1 MEESEREAGVYIC
14 ASMKSLRIKGSP
26 VTTNARV
33 QFGNRS
39 QSRDSSSI
47 VPPDW
52 ISPFF
57 PAPAPT
63 PSSRFPCLLA
73 VARLCG
79 GCCLLF
85 HPQRF
90 RVLGKRTGGSPL
102 SAVFSR
108 PRSDA
113 HTIRHRMS
121 AICSKNVPNRSEYYS
136 CRPYG
141 HTVISVIS
149 RLTPPL
155 REYEDRRFPPH
166 LLPAFV
172 LRSATQYGKP

>member
-1 MEESEREAGVYIC
+1 MSNLGIEANLEIRPRSSRQIG
-14 ASMKSLRIKGSP
+14 SPRFSLRLRQP
-26 VTTNARV
+26 
-33 QFGNRS
+33 
-39 QSRDSSSI
+39 
-47 VPPDW
+47 
-52 ISPFF
+52 
-57 PAPAPT
+57 

-121 AICSKNVPNRSEYYS
+121 AICSKNVPNRSEY
-136 CRPYG
+136 
-141 HTVISVIS
+141 
-149 RLTPPL
+149 
-155 REYEDRRFPPH
+155 
-166 LLPAFV
+166 
-172 LRSATQYGKP
+172 